1 VNESSCRICKSRS
14 LYLVHGFSPIPYGDL
29 YKKNQ
34 LEALGI
40 VAEDLS
46 LLRCNVCGLLQL
58 RELTR
63 LNEQYSE
70 YLYLTSVT
78 NKLVPFYR
86 GVVRNL
92 VSYLNLQD
100 SDQVLDIGSNDGSF
114 LECFSTVTSNLY
126 GVDPSVP
133 ACKVAMEKGLE
144 VSNTFFDSDFS
155 RIYANQKPTPRLITC
170 NYTIANVPDLDEFFI
185 SVRRIMSRQ
194 TLFNVITGY
203 HLDQFQIGMFDYVN
217 HDHHTYLTLHD
228 FNYLADRNEMKVVY
242 FRKHEHKGGSVEV
255 GLTLKTSEI
264 QAEDSV
270 SQNLQRESWL
280 ESKSDG
286 LILQMIEQNSRSSSV
301 IDTITQAYLDDEYQ
315 VVGIGASISSTTL
328 ISEFRLAG
336 KISAIYDDDVL
347 KHNTFAPGT
356 GICVKPLA
364 EISHL
369 KTKTVALILGW
380 QHSTRLIERLRE
392 LKYEGFIL
400 VPLPLPKIFH
410 MSR

>member
-1 VNESSCRICKSRS
+1 MNENSCRICKSRS
-14 LYLVHGFSPIPYGDL
+14 LYLVHSFLPIPYGDL
-29 YKKNQ
+29 YKKDRF
-34 LEALGI
+34 EALGL

-46 LLRCNVCGLLQL
+46 LLRCRVCGLLQL

-63 LNEQYSE
+63 LREQYSE

-92 VSYLNLQD
+92 VSFLNLRD
-100 SDQVLDIGSNDGSF
+100 LDHVLDIGSNDGSF
-114 LECFSTVTSNLY
+114 LECFSKVTSNLH
-126 GVDPSVP
+126 GVDPSIP
-133 ACKVAMEKGLE
+133 AGKIAMEKGIE
-144 VSNTFFDSDFS
+144 VSNAFFGSDYS
-155 RIYANQKPTPRLITC
+155 RVYADQKPKPRLITC

-185 SVRRIMSRQ
+185 SVRRIMSSE
-194 TLFNVITGY
+194 TLLNVITGY

-228 FNYLADRNEMKVVY
+228 FNYLANRHEMKVVY
-242 FRKHEHKGGSVEV
+242 FKKHEHKGGSIEV

-264 QAEDSV
+264 PVEGSV

-286 LILQMIEQNSRSSSV
+286 LILHMIDQNSRSSLM
-301 IDTITQAYLDDEYQ
+301 IDTITQAYLDDGYQ
-315 VVGIGASISSTTL
+315 VIGVGASISSTTL
-328 ISEFRLAG
+328 ISEFRLSG

-347 KHNTFAPGT
+347 KHNTFSPGT
-356 GICVKPLA
+356 GIFVSPLA

-380 QHSTRLIERLRE
+380 QHSTRLIERLQE
-392 LKYEGFIL
+392 LKYEGYIL
-400 VPLPLPKIFH
+400 VPMPLPKIFY

>member
-14 LYLVHGFSPIPYGDL
+14 LYLVHSFFPTPYGDL
-29 YKKNQ
+29 YKKDR

-40 VAEDLS
+40 AAEDLS

-78 NKLVPFYR
+78 NKLVPFYG
-86 GVVRNL
+86 GVVRHL
-92 VSYLNLQD
+92 VSFLNLQD
-100 SDQVLDIGSNDGSF
+100 SDHVLDIGSNDGSF
-114 LECFSTVTSNLY
+114 LECFASVTSNLH

-133 ACKVAMEKGLE
+133 ACKIATEKGLE
-144 VSNTFFDSDFS
+144 ISNAFFDLDFS
-155 RIYANQKPTPRLITC
+155 RDYADQKPKPRLITC
-170 NYTIANVPDLDEFFI
+170 NYTIANVPDLDEFFV
-185 SVRRIMSRQ
+185 SVRQIMSSQ

-228 FNYLADRNEMKVVY
+228 FNYLANRNEMKVVY
-242 FRKHEHKGGSVEV
+242 FRKHEHKGGSIEV
-255 GLTLKTSEI
+255 GLALKTNPI
-264 QAEDSV
+264 QVEDSV
-270 SQNLQRESWL
+270 PQNLQRESWL
-280 ESKSDG
+280 ESKTDG
-286 LILQMIEQNSRSSSV
+286 LIFNMIERNARNSRV
-301 IDTITQAYLDDEYQ
+301 INTIAQAYLDDDYR
-315 VVGIGASISSTTL
+315 VVGVGASISSTTL

-336 KISAIYDDDVL
+336 KISTIYDDDAL
-347 KHNTFAPGT
+347 KHNTFSPGT

-380 QHSTRLIERLRE
+380 QHSTRLIERLQE
-392 LKYEGFIL
+392 LKYKGFIL
-400 VPLPLPKIFH
+400 VPMPIPRLFH
-410 MSR
+410 MSN